1 MSNQLNDMMPMNIQ
15 AEQGLLGSIIID
27 PAAFFSVDFLKPT
40 DFYRDAH
47 QQIYEVMKFL
57 VDRQRPAEFITIC
70 DELDHRNKLEEVG
83 GASYIT
89 SLINEVPTSGNAEHY
104 AHIVEQLSVRRRLL
118 KAAAEIAAAAQNDSA
133 DEAMASAEEAIL
145 SINTERNV
153 TTYKPVS
160 DIMSRCMDRM
170 NIKATNGMIG
180 LATGFSDLD
189 RILRGL
195 RKKSLYIVAARPAQ
209 GKTSFTLKLAYN
221 AARKGA
227 KVAFFELEMGDEDLG
242 FRLISIQTKI
252 DSTRIQLGEI
262 DDEEWDLVSH
272 KMMEISETPLTI
284 DETGNLSVEQLYSR
298 CRQMQA
304 KGGLDLVVVDYLQ
317 LLSASKGGKPIL
329 DKVSEVS
336 EISRKLKLLAKALDI
351 PVVALAQLSRAVE
364 SRQSKVPQLSDL
376 RESGQIEQDADAVV
390 FMYRPEYYDPETE
403 RKGQADIIIAKNRS
417 GPIGQVTMR
426 FSAYCTDFS
435 DLETILQER

>member
-145 SINTERNV
+145 SINTERNI

-189 RILRGL
+189 KILRGL